1 MITLLDMVAKYSSD
15 GASYS
20 ALLLSLADN
29 LCGFCLRT
37 AGGLQT
43 DQFAVKL
50 KARLLDKTPFSRSEV
65 CEILTDAVAAFPT
78 RVKGK
83 GFRRLNTFFKANI
96 FGSQEFAPVT
106 TAGDFVFRD
115 VRDWERATKVGFR
128 FASGTLRSTYELL
141 LSLLLLSNV
150 PCVQPTATA
159 FAGQFADGNFTPLS
173 GATDGITGCVDTAI
187 FAGTSVPF
195 WSPLSDEKI
204 LTYRVKIS
212 RIAESLTHA
221 GFSLDFDDSTWQR
234 ITERED
240 TRAIIADLAY
250 LGFVPTVHNQDRRA
264 DLTPFGFQ
272 LEFSP
277 YTVEISPEVEE
288 ALRKNRQFL
297 TDYQNSAVDFSDPEK
312 WKSSDR
318 LVCVKEGLDVKQAQL
333 LEITKIT
340 GFSYGGL
347 PYVSV
352 GNDRFLVLS
361 EDEVLEYYQ
370 GTPTPPDGPNTPLP
384 PDEKTDISAEDIAKI
399 LAASAGL
406 VLAVGLITGFIQK
419 KAASAAYHYSA
430 NSKVGKVLQAISNIP
445 IVLQFFDKKTPVFLY
460 AAARRLSDADSDFL
474 ESAATNK
481 VAESGTLTDDLK
493 PSLSKQVYLVAGL
506 NPVDVKIST
515 VRYFRIMEV
524 NLSEAAS
531 MDVVGPN
538 GVKTF
543 FITRMAEDDLGL
555 CLQCVH
561 LEDTLPRWYRIM
573 YDLEEAGVSRGA

>member
-1 MITLLDMVAKYSSD
+1 MITLLDMITKYSSD
-15 GASYS
+15 GTSYS

-50 KARLLDKTPFSRSEV
+50 KARLLDKTPFSRSEI
-65 CEILTDAVAAFPT
+65 CEILTDAISAFPT
-78 RVKGK
+78 RAKGE
-83 GFRRLNTFFKANI
+83 GFRKLNTFFKANI
-96 FGSQEFAPVT
+96 LGSQEFVPVT
-106 TAGDFVFRD
+106 SAGDLVYTD

-128 FASGTLRSTYELL
+128 FVAGTLRATYELL

-150 PCVQPTATA
+150 PCVHPTATA

-173 GATDGITGCVDTAI
+173 GATNGITGCIDTTV
-187 FAGTSVPF
+187 FAGTSIPS
-195 WSPLSDEKI
+195 WSPVSDEKI

-212 RIAESLTHA
+212 RIAESLTRA
-221 GFSLDFDDSTWQR
+221 GFSLDFDDNIWQR
-234 ITERED
+234 VIGQEE

-272 LEFSP
+272 MEFSP

-297 TDYQNSAVDFSDPEK
+297 DDFQNSAVDFSDPEK

-333 LEITKIT
+333 LEVTKIT

-347 PYVSV
+347 PYVNV
-352 GNDRFLVLS
+352 GGDRFLVLS

-370 GTPTPPDGPNTPLP
+370 GTPSPGPNPPSP
-384 PDEKTDISAEDIAKI
+384 PDEKMEVSAETIAKVI
-399 LAASAGL
+399 AASAGL
-406 VLAVGLITGFIQK
+406 TLAVGLITGFIQK
-419 KAASAAYHYSA
+419 KAASAAFHYSA
-430 NSKVGKVLQAISNIP
+430 NSKVGKILQAISNIP
-445 IVLQFFDKKTPVFLY
+445 ILLQFFDKKTPVFLY
-460 AAARRLSDADSDFL
+460 AAGRRLSEADADFL
-474 ESAATNK
+474 ENAATNK

-493 PSLSKQVYLVAGL
+493 PSMSKQVYLVAGL
-506 NPVDVKIST
+506 DPVDVKIST

-538 GVKTF
+538 GMKTF

-555 CLQCVH
+555 CIQCVH
-561 LEDTLPRWYRIM
+561 LEDTLPRWYRVM